1 MPCSITTEPPTDT
14 HSPTHRSHPDDL
26 VAHDAKQAPVMR
38 RAIGGGALH
47 RSIKPA
53 DEPADL
59 LDDDLPTLLDVL
71 GCLNPL
77 EPSGEG
83 L

>member
-1 MPCSITTEPPTDT
+1 V
-14 HSPTHRSHPDDL
+14 RL
-26 VAHDAKQAPVMR
+26 
-38 RAIGGGALH
+38 AIGGGALH
-47 RSIKPA
+47 RGIEFA
-53 DEPADL
+53 DEIADV